1 MLGDRD
7 FPPDFPFAQYQECHF
22 RAFSNMDQNKFPE
35 AENELRQKIQLIEG
49 GERRIGRAIDKGG
62 TYYDL
67 GKCLAF
73 QLRNSEAI
81 QYLLMAYIEDAL
93 RTLPGEEDHA
103 RTGAAFCM
111 LNSYFGVK
119 FDIIGKVNELIRE
132 TKLPGTQEGISV
144 TILNNLA
151 SEHNFRKDRAMD
163 WVNQPNTQLMNKTYL
178 GFPDQ
183 WEYRVFV
190 GGAYTQVSLTNL
202 YAIKDAIRRRDL
214 RYVSL
219 MGSDVYMR
227 EKDIHHHTLL
237 LLHTSKWAIFDV
249 NAPAGQLME
258 IERTLDYENE
268 VLVVYRISEEAST
281 HISFM
286 IKTYTNPRIKFKGY
300 RDLEELKNLVVD
312 FLPKI

>member
-1 MLGDRD
+1 
-7 FPPDFPFAQYQECHF
+7 
-22 RAFSNMDQNKFPE
+22 MDQNKFPE
-35 AENELRQKIQLIEG
+35 AENQLRQKIQLIEG
-49 GERRIGRAIDKGG
+49 EERRIGRAIDKGG

-73 QLRNSEAI
+73 QQRNPEAI
-81 QYLLMAYIEDAL
+81 QYLLIAYIEDAL
-93 RTLPGEEDHA
+93 RTQPGEEDHA
-103 RTGAAFCM
+103 RTGAAFYM

-119 FDIIGKVNELIRE
+119 FDIITDANRLIRG
-132 TKLPGTQEGISV
+132 TKLSGTNEGISV

-151 SEHNFRKDRAMD
+151 SARNLRIDSAID
-163 WVNQPNTQLMNKTYL
+163 WVNQPSIQLINKTYL

-190 GGAYTQVSLTNL
+190 GGAYTQASLANL

-214 RYVSL
+214 RYVPL

-237 LLHTSKWAIFDV
+237 LLHTCKWAIFDA
-249 NAPAGQLME
+249 NIPAGQLME

-268 VLVVYRISEEAST
+268 VLVVYKISESAST

-286 IKTYTNPRIKFKGY
+286 IKTYTNPRIKFQGY
-300 RDLEELKNLVVD
+300 RDLKELKNFVLD
-312 FLPKI
+312 FLPKIQNA

>member
-1 MLGDRD
+1 
-7 FPPDFPFAQYQECHF
+7 
-22 RAFSNMDQNKFPE
+22 
-35 AENELRQKIQLIEG
+35 
-49 GERRIGRAIDKGG
+49 
-62 TYYDL
+62 
-67 GKCLAF
+67 
-73 QLRNSEAI
+73 
-81 QYLLMAYIEDAL
+81 MAYIEDAL
-93 RTLPGEEDHA
+93 RTLPGDEDHA
-103 RTGAAFCM
+103 RTGAAFNM

-119 FDIIGKVNELIRE
+119 FDIITNANKLIRE
-132 TKLPGTQEGISV
+132 TKLSGVREVISV
-144 TILNNLA
+144 TVLNNLA
-151 SEHNFRKDRAMD
+151 SERNLRKEVPID
-163 WVNQPNTQLMNKTYL
+163 WVNQPNIQLLNKTYL

-202 YAIKDAIRRRDL
+202 YTIKDAIRRRDL
-214 RYVSL
+214 RYVPL

-237 LLHTSKWAIFDV
+237 LLHTCKWAIFDV

-268 VLVVYRISEEAST
+268 VLAVYRASELTST

-286 IKTYTNPRIKFKGY
+286 IKTYTNPRIKFKEY

-312 FLPKI
+312 FLPKIEF